1 MLSATPAAPPFTPV
15 RGVLQPGNAHTTPPM
30 LLNPHALQVNM
41 PPPFVVLVCC
51 WCLGDDG
58 DPPASHRWQVKH
70 HTYTTPRK
78 INGPDTKA
86 GAQHG
91 CDTIHALH
99 VQRWLFIRPPIRS
112 LRSSTVTSHPSSAS
126 LDAAET
132 PAIPA
137 PITIAF
143 FAFGIVFA
151 RTMHYD

>member
-1 MLSATPAAPPFTPV
+1 MDRIPRHARSTGVTP
-15 RGVLQPGNAHTTPPM
+15 
-30 LLNPHALQVNM
+30 
-41 PPPFVVLVCC
+41 
-51 WCLGDDG
+51 
-58 DPPASHRWQVKH
+58 
-70 HTYTTPRK
+70 Y
-78 INGPDTKA
+78 I
-86 GAQHG
+86 
-91 CDTIHALH
+91 ALH
-99 VQRWLFIRPPIRS
+99 VQRWLFIRSPIRS